1 MPDELSDR
9 LWLALLAQAKS
20 LEEKKKL
27 PSPADPQAFPPDQQ
41 GAAIAVAAW
50 LLKDGEDPREFHA
63 RVRSEDDGNV
73 LVFHLWHESAFVAI
87 EKAAKE
93 GHFIL
98 GNPSG
103 KCRDV
108 YYNLKSKNVSHSTA
122 AGSALRRT
130 MRRFECSRNKAISDK
145 PSSR

>member
-1 MPDELSDR
+1 MPDELSER
-9 LWLALLAQAKS
+9 LRVALLAQAKS

-27 PSPADPQAFPPDQQ
+27 PSPADPQAFPEDQR
-41 GAAIAVAAW
+41 AAATAVAAW

-63 RVRSEDDGNV
+63 RVHTEDGGNV
-73 LVFHLWHESAFVAI
+73 LVFHLWHESALVAI

-103 KCRDV
+103 KCRNV
-108 YYNLKSKNVSHSTA
+108 YYNLKSNNVTHSL
-122 AGSALRRT
+122 GWQ
-130 MRRFECSRNKAISDK
+130 
-145 PSSR
+145 